1 MSYESDP
8 SGSSYRHVNSSE
20 NEEKLVEAKI
30 QKLESKQVITEVQSE
45 PGEFVSTIF
54 LTKKRWQPPDDIK
67 IKCLDKSVE
76 KIPFKMDTLKTA
88 IALLKEDCFFASL
101 DVRDAYYSIPID
113 RGFR

>member
-54 LTKKRWQPPDDIK
+54 LDQKKMAAP
-67 IKCLDKSVE
+67 
-76 KIPFKMDTLKTA
+76 
-88 IALLKEDCFFASL
+88 
-101 DVRDAYYSIPID
+101 
-113 RGFR
+113 G